1 MSLCCKTRAN
11 TTLMYEVPDK
21 DTTKSESRFRLLVAK
36 CGNASKGDQAAVIQ
50 SSLHKVKNRLSMA
63 DVFCVCMMPF
73 PLAVSSLPYN
83 RSHWR

>member
-1 MSLCCKTRAN
+1 
-11 TTLMYEVPDK
+11 MYEVPDK
-21 DTTKSESRFRLLVAK
+21 DTTKSESLFHLLVAK
-36 CGNASKGDQAAVIQ
+36 CGNISKGDQAAVIQ
-50 SSLHKVKNRLSMA
+50 SSLHHVKNHLSMA